1 MSNINKHYIQN
12 KDLYDKSLY
21 HGVMENSIG
30 TVKYYLDTGAPVN
43 LIFGTNNSWDYDG
56 HSLLTL
62 AVSEGRIA
70 IVRELLK
77 RGADINLINGHGN
90 IALDYMSRRYTG
102 RINLLLQERKKFQD
116 FLYGV
121 KT

>member
-1 MSNINKHYIQN
+1 MSTINNEYIHN
-12 KDLYDKSLY
+12 KASYDISLY
-21 HGVMENSIG
+21 HGIMENCVG

-62 AVSEGRIA
+62 AVSEGRLV

-77 RGADINLINGHGN
+77 RGADVSLINGHGN
-90 IALDYMSRRYTG
+90 IALAYMPRRYAGT
-102 RINLLLQERKKFQD
+102 IKLLLQERAAFKD
-116 FLYGV
+116 FLHGGV
-121 KT
+121 I